1 MQNHS
6 DQQNAPAGSGPRYA
20 PHASHTA
27 AQRAA
32 VERGG
37 GTVERGGDPRYAPYP
52 LHPVLE
58 DGHEARHHG
67 QHGHH
72 GHPGATLLERAPIID
87 RAADRVLSI
96 QRPLVLAHL
105 GRLRAKHPQAS
116 PATLARI
123 LQTRYLAAVTG
134 GGAAVGAAAAV
145 PGVGTAAALALTSA
159 ETVGFLEATA
169 LYAQSLAE
177 LHGIAISDPDRARVI
192 VLTLLL
198 GEEGLVL
205 LKQVTGQVRG
215 GPARPAFWGQVV
227 SSAIPRQML
236 GPLVDRLK
244 SMFVKQA
251 AKAGGASIVGKALP
265 YGIGAVIG
273 GVGNHVMARRVV
285 ARSRTAFGP
294 LALVLPV
301 ELASALDEPR
311 ARRAIEAGKE
321 TRLSR
326 KERKALAKGGADIE
340 R

>member
-1 MQNHS
+1 MQNDS
-6 DQQNAPAGSGPRYA
+6 DQRREPEASGPRYA
-20 PHASHTA
+20 PHASHTP

-32 VERGG
+32 VERAGA
-37 GTVERGGDPRYAPYP
+37 RYAPYP
-52 LHPVLE
+52 LHPVL
-58 DGHEARHHG
+58 DDARPDAG
-67 QHGHH
+67 DAAAG
-72 GHPGATLLERAPIID
+72 GAGSRLEHSTLID
-87 RAADRVLSI
+87 RAADRVLAI

-116 PATLARI
+116 PAALERI

-134 GGAAVGAAAAV
+134 GGAAVGATAAV

-177 LHGIAISDPDRARVI
+177 LHGVTFTDPDRARVL

-205 LKQVTGQVRG
+205 LKQVTGQARG
-215 GPARPAFWGQVV
+215 GQARPAFWGQIV
-227 SSAIPRQML
+227 SSAIPKQML

-244 SMFVKQA
+244 AMFVKQA
-251 AKAGGASIVGKALP
+251 AKVGGASVIGKALP

-273 GVGNHVMARRVV
+273 GVGNHVLARRVV

-294 LALVLPV
+294 APHLLPV
-301 ELASALDEPR
+301 ELVRALDASPRASADGRDRRPS
-311 ARRAIEAGKE
+311 RRA
-321 TRLSR
+321 R
-326 KERKALAKGGADIE
+326 KERKALTRTASEDAPRDV